1 MKNEIISVI
10 DADGTEL
17 DVELISLLEKDN
29 KNYLIYSKGEK
40 QKSGN
45 LIIYITRV
53 RIKDGEY
60 YLDNINDEEEWKSV
74 KSFLSKTINK

>member
-1 MKNEIISVI
+1 MKREIISVI

-17 DVELISLLEKDN
+17 DVDLISLLEKDG

-40 QKSGN
+40 QKNGN
-45 LIIYITRV
+45 LIIYITKV

-60 YLDNINDEEEWKSV
+60 YLDNITDEEEWKSV
-74 KSFLSKTINK
+74 KSFLSKTISK